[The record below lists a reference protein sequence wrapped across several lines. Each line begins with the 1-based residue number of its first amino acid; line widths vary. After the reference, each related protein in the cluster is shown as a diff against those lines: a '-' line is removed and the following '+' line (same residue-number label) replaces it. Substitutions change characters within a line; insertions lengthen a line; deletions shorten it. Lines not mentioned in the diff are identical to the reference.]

1 MKIFDVVKDFALT
14 NANKLVFN
22 IKANSPTILLVGGIA
37 SIVGGTVLA
46 VANTEKAS
54 KAMDE
59 FNEQMDRYHKAVK
72 IANTKEDPEDWYPT
86 SDRKHHVRIVYGH
99 MIMSMAKIYLPVV
112 ILEAAGIGMICKS
125 HSILSKRNAALGAAY
140 AALQKSYDE
149 YRKRVREKYGEEAD
163 EELFYGVKT
172 EKCIEKITSE
182 NGVTTEEEKEK
193 TTVDPL
199 SPWSFFI
206 DETCDRVWEK
216 DPHLTLNNLIMVQ
229 RQLNDMAY
237 HKPFVT
243 LNDLYWLVGHKLTD
257 DGMIFGWNGGK
268 DAFIDLGI
276 FDGSKQATRR
286 FVNGLED
293 VILLTPNIDGNI
305 YQMSKDEKRRK
316 RDERIEQHR
325 KAKMLLDRNFDAG
338 LLPG

>member
-22 IKANSPTILLVGGIA
+22 VKTNSPTILLVGGIA

-72 IANTKEDPEDWYPT
+72 IAETKEDPEDWYPT

-99 MIMSMAKIYLPVV
+99 MIMTMAKIYLPVV
-112 ILEAAGIGMICKS
+112 LLETLGIGMICKS
-125 HSILSKRNAALGAAY
+125 HSIMNKRNAALAGAY

-149 YRKRVREKYGEEAD
+149 YRKRVREKYGD
-163 EELFYGVKT
+163 EVDQELFYGVKT
-172 EKCIEKITSE
+172 EKYIEKISSE

-206 DETCDRVWEK
+206 DETCERVWDK
-216 DPHLTLNNLIMVQ
+216 DPNETRRNLLLVQ

-237 HKPFVT
+237 YKPFVT
-243 LNDLYWLVGHKLTD
+243 LNELYWLVGHELTD
-257 DGMIFGWNGGK
+257 DGMIFGWKGGK
-268 DAFIDLGI
+268 DACIDLGL

-286 FVNGLED
+286 FINGLEN
-293 VILLTPNIDGNI
+293 VVLLTPNIDGNI
-305 YQMSKDEKRRK
+305 YQMSKDEKRRE
-316 RDERIEQHR
+316 RDARVERHH
-325 KAKMLLDRNFDAG
+325 KTKMLSNEKFSEG